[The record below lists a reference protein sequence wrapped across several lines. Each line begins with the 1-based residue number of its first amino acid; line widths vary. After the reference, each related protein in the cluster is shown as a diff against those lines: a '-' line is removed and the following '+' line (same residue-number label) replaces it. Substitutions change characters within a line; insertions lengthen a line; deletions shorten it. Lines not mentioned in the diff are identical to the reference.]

1 MNNDVQNSSP
11 LNALVCAVLADKRPE
26 EIPMVRLPLL
36 ADVLLLY
43 FLEFS

>member
-1 MNNDVQNSSP
+1 MNNDVQNTS
-11 LNALVCAVLADKRPE
+11 LNALVRAVLADKRPE

-36 ADVLLLY
+36 ADVLLFY